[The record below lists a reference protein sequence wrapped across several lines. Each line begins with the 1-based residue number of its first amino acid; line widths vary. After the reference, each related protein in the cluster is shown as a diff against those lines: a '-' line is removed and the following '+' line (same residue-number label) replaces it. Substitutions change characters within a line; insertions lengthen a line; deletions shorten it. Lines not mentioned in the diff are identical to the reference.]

1 MDNQFAAP
9 NPTRQ
14 KFKAAAVILIIAAI
28 MFAICAYLIYDV
40 RDKNLNGKTTT
51 SAGVVSVSGDE
62 ENPYL
67 TLDNGEIFSTAAL
80 SSYYTATEGKSKEE
94 FCNLIKSL
102 NGKTI
107 TITYPTDRGSSSAN
121 WVLGIAAGENVLF
134 DAEKVLV
141 YKQAENK
148 NIASFFVIAASVAA
162 AGAVA
167 CFVVCIYLEPL
178 KLYSLAEKFA
188 EFFACRQPDLPTRKK
203 ATLLSVVPLIAFLL
217 TAIAG
222 TITAELQLK
231 TATIVLL
238 VCSAVLFVG
247 GVIAVILTSK
257 RLKKLS
263 IEFYAQNYP
272 FDLFDVS
279 HMSIKK
285 QLKQQLQQELD
296 EERGK
301 YPDRYADGGNGFDC
315 DFTESGLA
323 LYVVDEFYISD
334 QTQSVFEEE
343 TTAPEQTPLVVLPY
357 DQLNF
362 EAWPFFGKGNRPLTI
377 VIKSRLNPDKEYPEE
392 LVNDLHFL
400 FDANLLNTLTKYG
413 VKVEN
418 LDEILANKK
427 ELMLAGAGKK
437 RK

>member
-14 KFKAAAVILIIAAI
+14 KFKAAAVILIVVAI
-28 MFAICAYLIYDV
+28 LFAICAYLIYDV
-40 RDKNLNGKTTT
+40 RDKNLNGKTAM
-51 SAGVVSVSGDE
+51 SAGVVSVSGDDQ
-62 ENPYL
+62 NPYL
-67 TLDNGEIFSTAAL
+67 TLDNGEIFTTAAL
-80 SSYYTATEGKSKEE
+80 STYYTATEGKSSEE

-107 TITYPTDRGSSSAN
+107 TITYPADKGTSSNN
-121 WVLGIAAGENVLF
+121 WVLGIVEGENVLF

-141 YKQAENK
+141 FKQAENK
-148 NIASFFVIAASVAA
+148 NITSFFVIAAAISA

-188 EFFACRQPDLPTRKK
+188 EFFACRQPDLPIRKK
-203 ATLLSVVPLIAFLL
+203 ATLLSVVPLFTFLL

-231 TATIVLL
+231 TITIVLF
-238 VCSAVLFVG
+238 VCSAVLFAG
-247 GVIAVILTSK
+247 GIVAVILTGK

-323 LYVVDEFYISD
+323 LYVIDEFYISD
-334 QTQSVFEEE
+334 QTQNVFEEE
-343 TTAPEQTPLVVLPY
+343 DTSPEQTPLVVLPY

-362 EAWPFFGKGNRPLTI
+362 EALPFFGKDKRPLTI
-377 VIKSRLNPDKEYPEE
+377 VVKSRLDPNAAYPEE

-400 FDANLLNTLTKYG
+400 FDANLLNTLNKYG

-418 LDEILANKK
+418 LDEILADKK
-427 ELMLAGAGKK
+427 ELMIAGASK
-437 RK
+437 